1 MSHLAGNRHYDL
13 PGRRQTAR
21 VYRLAKAAGGEKLFA
36 SKPGGVFRRQKD
48 SDGGDVARLAD
59 AAQRGLRD
67 GGLLEIR
74 SDDATAVSAFSLD
87 HAGIDGVDPDLLRA
101 ELTGE
106 HAGDGVDR
114 ALGAGVNRAVRRS
127 DATGN
132 GADVDDAGAFA
143 EALDGRLR
151 GE

>member
-1 MSHLAGNRHYDL
+1 MQPPTKQLFYG
-13 PGRRQTAR
+13 
-21 VYRLAKAAGGEKLFA
+21 LAKATGSEKLLA
-36 SKPGGVFRRQKD
+36 GEPGGVFRRQKD

-59 AAQRGLRD
+59 AAKRSLRD

-74 SDDATAVSAFSLD
+74 SDDATAVGAFSLD

-101 ELTGE
+101 EFAGE
-106 HAGDGVDR
+106 HAGDGVNR
-114 ALGAGVNRAVRRS
+114 ALGAGVNHAVRRC

-143 EALDGRLR
+143 EVLDGCLR
-151 GE
+151 GFVFGARNR